1 MRLDELKPAP
11 GSKHR
16 RKIVGR
22 GIGSGHGAQSTRG
35 MKGQRSRSGFGGM
48 TGFEGGQMPLIR
60 RVPKRGFRHTAWRV
74 ETAVVNIGDFEKH
87 FDSQA
92 PVTPQALKEAGL
104 LKGCDRVKVLGNG
117 DLMKAL
123 TVQAHAFSASAKE
136 KIEKAGGR
144 IEVIRQTSGGSD
156 GSPTTTSGMA
166 K

>member
-35 MKGQRSRSGFGGM
+35 MKGQRSRSGFSGM

-60 RVPKRGFRHTAWRV
+60 RVPKRGFRHTAFRIDIG
-74 ETAVVNIGDFEKH
+74 VVNVGDFEKR
-87 FDSQA
+87 FEAKAS
-92 PVTPQALKEAGL
+92 VTPQALKELGL
-104 LKGCDRVKVLGNG
+104 LKSVEKVKVLGDG
-117 DLMKAL
+117 TLSKSL

-136 KIEKAGGR
+136 KIEKAGGT
-144 IEVIRQTSGGSD
+144 IEVLK
-156 GSPTTTSGMA
+156 A
-166 K
+166 

>member
-35 MKGQRSRSGFGGM
+35 MKGQRSRSGFSGM

-60 RVPKRGFRHTAWRV
+60 RVPKRGFRHTAFRDDFG
-74 ETAVVNIGDFEKH
+74 VVNIGDFEKK
-87 FDSQA
+87 FEARASVSPEA
-92 PVTPQALKEAGL
+92 MKEAGL
-104 LKGCDRVKVLGNG
+104 VKGCDKVKVLGDG
-117 DLMKAL
+117 TLSKPLAI
-123 TVQAHAFSASAKE
+123 QAHAFSASAKE
-136 KIEKAGGR
+136 KIEKAGGS
-144 IEVIRQTSGGSD
+144 IIVIPAKAGIHR
-156 GSPTTTSGMA
+156 SPMTTSGMT

>member
-60 RVPKRGFRHTAWRV
+60 RVPKRGFRHTAWR
-74 ETAVVNIGDFEKH
+74 
-87 FDSQA
+87 
-92 PVTPQALKEAGL
+92 
-104 LKGCDRVKVLGNG
+104 
-117 DLMKAL
+117 
-123 TVQAHAFSASAKE
+123 
-136 KIEKAGGR
+136 IESCRRECRRFRK
-144 IEVIRQTSGGSD
+144 TF
-156 GSPTTTSGMA
+156 
-166 K
+166 

>member
-1 MRLDELKPAP
+1 MRLDNLKPAP

-22 GIGSGHGAQSTRG
+22 GIGSGHGGQATRG

-60 RVPKRGFRHTAWRV
+60 RIPKRGFRHTMFRIPTV
-74 ETAVVNIGDFEKH
+74 IVNVGDIDRL
-87 FDSQA
+87 FDDKQ
-92 PVTPQALKEAGL
+92 PVSPDALRQKGL
-104 LKGCDRVKVLGNG
+104 ISGSAQRVKVLGDG
-117 DLMKAL
+117 DLQKAV

-144 IEVIRQTSGGSD
+144 IEVLK
-156 GSPTTTSGMA
+156 A
-166 K
+166 

>member
-11 GSKHR
+11 GAKHR

-35 MKGQRSRSGFGGM
+35 MKGQRSRAGFSGM

-60 RVPKRGFRHTAWRV
+60 RIPKRGFRHTQWQVDR
-74 ETAVVNIGDFEKH
+74 AVVNVGDLEARFEAKAEV
-87 FDSQA
+87 S
-92 PVTPQALKEAGL
+92 PNSLRELGL
-104 LKGCDRVKVLGNG
+104 LKGTNFVKVLGEG
-117 DLMKAL
+117 DLKKAL

-144 IEVIRQTSGGSD
+144 VEVL
-156 GSPTTTSGMA
+156 
-166 K
+166 KK

>member
-11 GSKHR
+11 GSRHR

-35 MKGQRSRSGFGGM
+35 MKGQRSRSGFSGM

-60 RVPKRGFRHTAWRV
+60 RVPKRGFRHTQFD
-74 ETAVVNIGDFEKH
+74 ENFGVVNIGDFEKL
-87 FDSQA
+87 FQTKN

-104 LKGCDRVKVLGNG
+104 IKGCDKVKVLGDG
-117 DLMKAL
+117 ELKKAL

-136 KIEKAGGR
+136 KIEKAGGK
-144 IEVIRQTSGGSD
+144 IEVLK
-156 GSPTTTSGMA
+156 A
-166 K
+166 